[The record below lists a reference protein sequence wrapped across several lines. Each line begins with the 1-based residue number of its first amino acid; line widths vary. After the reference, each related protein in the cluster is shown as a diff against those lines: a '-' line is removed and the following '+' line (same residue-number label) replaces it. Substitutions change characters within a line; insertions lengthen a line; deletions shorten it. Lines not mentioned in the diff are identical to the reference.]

1 MIGVVD
7 HDDADLDRRV
17 CAAATVRS
25 AFENLGL
32 LAASYAGSDLR
43 AVAANA
49 GLRALTGRT
58 DVIGRPYA
66 ELFPEMESQQILEM
80 LQRVHRTRR
89 QQAGREWRFQ
99 IGSTAQGPVPD
110 VFLDFVVMPHPE
122 DDDAVICYAIDVTER
137 VRQRD
142 RAADAQHRYE
152 ASREV
157 VDELQRALLPTAL
170 PVVPHLDIAAR
181 YLIASHDQ
189 AAGGDWFDA
198 IVLDD
203 ERVALVVGDVVG
215 HGVAA
220 SAAMG
225 QLRAV
230 VEQTLLTGAD
240 LASAMAQID
249 AFAARKPALR
259 ATTMAV
265 IEVAPATGA
274 VRYCLCGHPPPLV
287 IAAERTTRYLP
298 LPDEGR
304 RPLGLGHRHVTA
316 EIRLAAGDVVLL
328 YTDGLIERP
337 GRTLDEGCRQVARIG
352 ADAAANQVLP
362 TGAAATPA
370 ARVCQLTVELMTRG
384 GHDDDVT
391 TLAAQL
397 LAAPPPELAVSVITD
412 EAGLDTAMAA
422 TRSWLDGLAA
432 DMQTTLA
439 LELAINEA
447 IANVAEHAYPDGGPL
462 RLTGRLGADGRAQVA
477 IADDG
482 AWRPPEAGR
491 ESRGL
496 SMIERLIDQVAIRHE
511 PTPPGIGTGT
521 TVTLRHRIS
530 HAALVASMALPTALD
545 APASRIYASE
555 IHRLADRLTL
565 RVMGT
570 IDCTNALRFAAD
582 LSDAA
587 QGGTVALTVD
597 LNAVTM
603 LSSVAVRALF
613 HTRAQLAGQHNALT
627 LAAAPDSPAAS
638 VLDLVG
644 LPRNEK

>member
-1 MIGVVD
+1 MD
-7 HDDADLDRRV
+7 HSDADLDRRIG
-17 CAAATVRS
+17 AADTVRS

-32 LAASYAGSDLR
+32 LAASYAGPELR

-49 GLRALTGRT
+49 GLRALTGRA

-89 QQAGREWRFQ
+89 EQVGREWRFQ
-99 IGSTAQGPVPD
+99 IGSTADGPVPD

-137 VRQRD
+137 VRQREK
-142 RAADAQHRYE
+142 ATDAQHRYE
-152 ASREV
+152 ASRDV
-157 VDELQRALLPTAL
+157 VDELQRALLPTEL

-189 AAGGDWFDA
+189 AAGGDWFDP

-203 ERVALVVGDVVG
+203 DRVALVVGDVVG

-230 VEQTLLTGAD
+230 VEQTLITGTD
-240 LASAMAQID
+240 LASAITQID

-259 ATTMAV
+259 ATTLAV
-265 IEVAPATGA
+265 VEVTPATGA

-287 IAAERTTRYLP
+287 IGTGRTTRYLP
-298 LPDEGR
+298 VPVEGSQ
-304 RPLGLGHRHVTA
+304 PLGLGHRHVLA
-316 EIRLAAGDVVLL
+316 ETRLAAGDVVLL

-337 GRTLDEGCRQVARIG
+337 GHTLDEGYHRIARIG

-397 LAAPPPELAVSVITD
+397 LAAPPPELAVSVVTD
-412 EAGLDTAMAA
+412 ETGLNTAMAA
-422 TRSWLDGLAA
+422 TRAWLDGLAA
-432 DMQTTLA
+432 DMQTTLT

-447 IANVAEHAYPDGGPL
+447 IANVAEHAYPAGGPL
-462 RLTGRLGADGRAQVA
+462 RLTGRLGADGCAQVT

-496 SMIERLIDQVAIRHE
+496 SMIDRLIDHVAIRHE
-511 PTPPGIGTGT
+511 PAT
-521 TVTLRHRIS
+521 TVVLRHRIS
-530 HAALVASMALPTALD
+530 RAALVASTA
-545 APASRIYASE
+545 APAAPDSPAARIYASE
-555 IHRLADRLTL
+555 VHRPAEVLTL
-565 RVMGT
+565 RVMGA
-570 IDCTNALRFAAD
+570 IDCTNAQRFAAD

-603 LSSVAVRALF
+603 LSSMAVRALF
-613 HTRAQLAGQHNALT
+613 HTRDQLDGQRNALT
-627 LAAAPDSPAAS
+627 LAAAPGSPAAS

-644 LPRNEK
+644 LARE

>member
-7 HDDADLDRRV
+7 HKDADLDRRIG
-17 CAAATVRS
+17 AADTVRS

-32 LAASYAGSDLR
+32 LAASYAGPELR

-49 GLRALTGRT
+49 GLRALTGRA
-58 DVIGRPYA
+58 DVIGRPYV

-89 QQAGREWRFQ
+89 EQVGREWRFQ
-99 IGSTAQGPVPD
+99 IGSTADGPVPD
-110 VFLDFVVMPHPE
+110 VFLDFVVRPHPE

-137 VRQRD
+137 VRQREK
-142 RAADAQHRYE
+142 ATAAQHRYE
-152 ASREV
+152 ASRDV
-157 VDELQRALLPTAL
+157 VDELQRALLPTEL

-203 ERVALVVGDVVG
+203 DRVALVVGDVVG

-230 VEQTLLTGAD
+230 VEQTLITGAD
-240 LASAMAQID
+240 LASAIAQID
-249 AFAARKPALR
+249 AFAARKQALT
-259 ATTMAV
+259 ATTLAV
-265 IEVAPATGA
+265 VEVTPATGA

-287 IAAERTTRYLP
+287 IGAGHTTRYLP
-298 LPDEGR
+298 VPVEGS
-304 RPLGLGHRHVTA
+304 RPLGLGHRHVIA
-316 EIRLAAGDVVLL
+316 ETRLAADDVVLL

-337 GRTLDEGCRQVARIG
+337 GHTLDEGYQQIARIG

-397 LAAPPPELAVSVITD
+397 LAAPPSELAVSVVTE

-447 IANVAEHAYPDGGPL
+447 IANVTEHAYPDGGPL
-462 RLTGRLGADGRAQVA
+462 RLTGRLGADGHAQVT

-496 SMIERLIDQVAIRHE
+496 SMIERLIDQVAISHQ
-511 PTPPGIGTGT
+511 PTPPATGLGT
-521 TVTLRHRIS
+521 TVVLRHRIS
-530 HAALVASMALPTALD
+530 RAALVASTAT
-545 APASRIYASE
+545 PAASDSPAARIYASE
-555 IHRLADRLTL
+555 IHRPAEVLTL
-565 RVMGT
+565 RVMGA
-570 IDCTNALRFAAD
+570 IDCTNAQRFAAD

-603 LSSVAVRALF
+603 LSSMAVRALF
-613 HTRAQLAGQHNALT
+613 HTRDQLGGQRNALT
-627 LAAAPDSPAAS
+627 LAAAPGSPAAS

-644 LPRNEK
+644 LPRE